1 MARLRHLGSIRCKKR
16 AWMRDRP
23 WYETFVSS
31 HMDDTPRF
39 SLVYAICVF
48 NKLSIPTTY
57 AGGEDPSYDNTKG
70 PIKLN
75 AC

>member
-1 MARLRHLGSIRCKKR
+1 MTRSRHLGSIGCKKR

-23 WYETFVSS
+23 WYEVFISKN
-31 HMDDTPRF
+31 MDSTPKY
-39 SLVYAICVF
+39 SLLYSKF
-48 NKLSIPTTY
+48 GLRKPSIPTTY